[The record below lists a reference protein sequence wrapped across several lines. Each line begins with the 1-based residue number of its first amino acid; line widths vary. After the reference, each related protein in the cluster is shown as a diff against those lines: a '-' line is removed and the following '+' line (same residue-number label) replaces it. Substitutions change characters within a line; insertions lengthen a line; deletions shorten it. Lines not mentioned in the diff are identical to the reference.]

1 MNRTLSILVVAV
13 IACGGSSAPPT
24 TPLPPEPEAKPAE
37 EAKATP
43 PPAKP
48 EPPPTVTVDRP
59 IDVPKSTLKLVKGG
73 SGKKAVLKLA
83 AAQGTKQH
91 VDLLLD
97 FLQKTDAPA
106 DVGGSQ
112 QEIVPTVVLA
122 SDVEVGEV
130 GSDGTAKFT
139 VTVSGTDAKD
149 RAGAMMSG
157 ADFKAQKMGD
167 VTGLTVTGS
176 VSPNGQAGPMTMHL
190 EKADA
195 RAKALTD
202 LIRLLLAPLWPQ
214 LPTEPIGVGAKWT
227 VSTPVKIVDQ
237 LDATQTVEYEVV
249 SHKGSAW
256 ELKGTVKIAGATQ
269 KIDTTSFDK
278 IGGSG
283 SIAMTMTDGTF
294 VPQSTSS
301 LTSEFQVSVTL
312 PANAGS
318 AAGQQRSAQVH
329 LEQGFGVSPK

>member
-1 MNRTLSILVVAV
+1 MNRTFSLVLVALF
-13 IACGGSSAPPT
+13 ACGGSSAPPT
-24 TPLPPEPEAKPAE
+24 TPLPPEPEPKPAE
-37 EAKATP
+37 EAKPTP
-43 PPAKP
+43 PPKP
-48 EPPPTVTVDRP
+48 EPPPTVTVDRQ
-59 IDVPKSTLKLVKGG
+59 IDVPKSTLKLVKAGT
-73 SGKKAVLKLA
+73 GKKAVLKLA
-83 AAQGTKQH
+83 AAQGTTQH

-122 SDVEVGEV
+122 SDVSVGDV

-139 VTVSGTDAKD
+139 VKVSGVDAKD

-176 VSPNGQAGPMTMHL
+176 VSPDGQLGAMTMHL
-190 EKADA
+190 DKADA

-202 LIRLLLAPLWPQ
+202 LIRLLLAPMWPQ
-214 LPTEPIGVGAKWT
+214 LPTTAIGVGAKWT
-227 VSTPVKIVDQ
+227 VSTPFKIVDQ
-237 LDATQTVEYEVV
+237 LDSTQTVDYEVV

-256 ELKGTVKIAGATQ
+256 ELKGNVKITGATQ
-269 KIDTTSFDK
+269 KVDATTFDK
-278 IGGSG
+278 IAGSG
-283 SIAMTMTDGTF
+283 SIAMTLTEGTF

-301 LTSEFQVSVTL
+301 ISSDFQVSVTL
-312 PANAGS
+312 PPNAGS
-318 AAGQQRSAQVH
+318 AAGQQRAAQVH
-329 LEQGFGVSPK
+329 LEQGFGVTPK